1 MIKLT
6 VKNVGVYE
14 IPEGYDEMKFGT
26 YLKLM
31 SSNFTSEEV
40 VSIVTGVNIEYLKKW
55 NDING
60 YNEILKALSWLT
72 VKNEIQPQ
80 GSITFKGV
88 LYKFKDIGDL
98 DVGMYEDFK
107 KIALSLWKDYKL
119 QLLQYPTLVSLYL
132 SKVVNGVY
140 DYDKALDMVE
150 DVYSCSAQDVVGLV
164 GFFFKKLNE
173 SLNGTGIIS
182 KIVQWTRRQHVQASM
197 N

>member
-107 KIALSLWKDYKL
+107 KIALSLGTRL
-119 QLLQYPTLVSLYL
+119 QTAITSIPYFGEPVS
-132 SKVVNGVY
+132 
-140 DYDKALDMVE
+140 
-150 DVYSCSAQDVVGLV
+150 
-164 GFFFKKLNE
+164 F
-173 SLNGTGIIS
+173 
-182 KIVQWTRRQHVQASM
+182 
-197 N
+197 